1 MVLNADKYHLMCL
14 GKKTFIFNDFIFNN
28 SNEGKILVITIDSKL
43 TFKSYIKVLCKK
55 AAKKERALSRVLNH
69 LSYSQRRLIFSSV
82 SGVTALLY
90 RLLFCYK
97 TIMILAITIETSKF

>member
-14 GKKTFIFNDFIFNN
+14 GKKTFIFNDFVFNN
-28 SNEGKILVITIDSKL
+28 SNEGKILVITIDNEL

-55 AAKKERALSRVLNH
+55 AAKKKRALSRVLNH
-69 LSYSQRRLIFSSV
+69 LSYSQKRLIFSSV

-90 RLLFCYK
+90 RHLFCYK